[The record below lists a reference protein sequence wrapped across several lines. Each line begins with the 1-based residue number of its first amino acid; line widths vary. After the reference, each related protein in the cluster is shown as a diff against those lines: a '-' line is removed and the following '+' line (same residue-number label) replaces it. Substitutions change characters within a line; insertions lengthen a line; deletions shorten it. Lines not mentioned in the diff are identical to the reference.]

1 MDGRVIGFARRGN
14 AEFRDFSI
22 FLSGGGGERERE
34 RRIVIAFLSFFSD
47 FLDTLYHVCNI
58 YILLVRFNS
67 YRFTTR
73 IEIMEN

>member
-22 FLSGGGGERERE
+22 FLSEGGEGERKE
-34 RRIVIAFLSFFSD
+34 LLSFLF
-47 FLDTLYHVCNI
+47 FLIWTLYHVCNIYI

-67 YRFTTR
+67 YQFTNGIGIR
-73 IEIMEN
+73 MEN